1 MGRVKKQSILSD
13 LALLLGITEQVLISK
28 LFTINALLLEK
39 ARREGVEPKE
49 LFEGCFYVPKEV
61 RELLG
66 EHWQEE
72 LKRFMKEVQI
82 ANIEEPIEE
91 AIYWIRKLSIERQ
104 SSQNRLR
111 EMSIFIEEDIIDE
124 FVKVAN
130 KAIELGIIKA
140 GHEQKVGEG
149 ISNMVKNYLQRE
161 TKLLKD
167 RILRQRVKGR

>member
-1 MGRVKKQSILSD
+1 
-13 LALLLGITEQVLISK
+13 
-28 LFTINALLLEK
+28 
-39 ARREGVEPKE
+39 
-49 LFEGCFYVPKEV
+49 V

-66 EHWQEE
+66 EHWQED
-72 LKRFMKEVQI
+72 LKRFMKEVQT

-104 SSQNRLR
+104 SCQNRLR
-111 EMSIFIEEDIIDE
+111 EMTIFIEEDVIDE

-140 GHEQKVGEG
+140 GHEQRVGEG
-149 ISNMVKNYLQRE
+149 ISIMVKNYLQRE